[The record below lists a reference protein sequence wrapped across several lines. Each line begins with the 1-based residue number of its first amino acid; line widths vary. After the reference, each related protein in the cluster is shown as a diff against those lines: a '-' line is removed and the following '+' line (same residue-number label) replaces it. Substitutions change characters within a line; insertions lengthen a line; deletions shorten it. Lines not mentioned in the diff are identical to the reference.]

1 MDRIKDHSL
10 HADSSGQERCYDLF
24 ISWDTLLLV
33 YSFWHTYIWFKN
45 GHWHVF
51 RWPASLGALV
61 GRSSLQPTSVAEP
74 APNKPLRPDFA
85 LAGQQQRGMQVA
97 LQQCCICHPEC
108 LKWSSLMLMKWQNLG
123 HSDCH
128 FERSKP
134 GNFQLGSSGQRQLIE
149 RCRSSHRPL
158 ASPAT

>member
-1 MDRIKDHSL
+1 M
-10 HADSSGQERCYDLF
+10 
-24 ISWDTLLLV
+24 
-33 YSFWHTYIWFKN
+33 
-45 GHWHVF
+45 
-51 RWPASLGALV
+51 
-61 GRSSLQPTSVAEP
+61 AEP

-134 GNFQLGSSGQRQLIE
+134 GNFQLGSSGQRQTHRTMPFIPSAIGIPSHLSSAAFDPGWLPP
-149 RCRSSHRPL
+149 RHWQDKCAGQPRSRTPRDQRGL
-158 ASPAT
+158 MR